1 MGAGIRARCATL
13 ALAVSTVVGGCLPG
27 RIGARLIFA
36 TEHHPVQADPAL
48 PYEKVSFAGEGE
60 GIVLRGWLFR
70 TLGARRGTILYLHGR
85 NQNREAAIPVV
96 SVLVRRGYDVLA
108 YDSRAHGESTGEYS
122 TFGYYEKRD
131 VSRAIDR
138 LGGGE
143 VIVIGHSLG
152 AAVALQAAA
161 EDQRIV
167 GVIAISSFTTV
178 QQIVRDQVPGIVPT
192 PWVRGTVRNAGAV
205 ARVDVDEVDTVRA
218 AHRIHVPVLLL
229 HGAED
234 SFASPA
240 HSRRIDAALA
250 GPHDLVLVTGA
261 HHNDVLASPVAW
273 SAISTWLDAHAPPD
287 QDLRRE
293 ALSSGAPRAGRVE
306 RVH

>member
-1 MGAGIRARCATL
+1 MRAGIQARFAAGAI
-13 ALAVSTVVGGCLPG
+13 ALSTVAGGCLPG
-27 RIGARLIFA
+27 PLGARLIFA
-36 TEHHPVQADPAL
+36 TEHHPVRADPPL
-48 PYEKVSFAGEGE
+48 PYEEVSFAGEGE

-70 TLGARRGTILYLHGR
+70 TAGTRRGTILYLHGR
-85 NQNREAAIPVV
+85 NQNREAALPVV
-96 SVLVRRGYDVLA
+96 SVLLRRGYDVFV
-108 YDSRAHGESTGEYS
+108 YDSRAHGESTGTYS

-178 QQIVRDQVPGIVPT
+178 QQIVRDQVPGIIPT

-205 ARVDVDEVDTVRA
+205 ARVEVDEVDTVRA
-218 AHRIHVPVLLL
+218 ARRIHVPVLLL

-234 SFASPA
+234 TFTSPA
-240 HSRRIDAALA
+240 HSRRIDAALG

-273 SAISTWLDAHAPPD
+273 AAISTWLDGQAPSSWTSA
-287 QDLRRE
+287 RE
-293 ALSSGAPRAGRVE
+293 ALSSGAPRTGGVE
-306 RVH
+306 LVH